1 MRVDEY
7 IESYCRK
14 YCSIEREISHHLG
27 DCSVRYCRLRVEQKS
42 KFAHRPISCDEIR
55 FSPIAESSR
64 KRETVL
70 AEIFSWLSRVKEP
83 RMLQNLVEET

>member
-14 YCSIEREISHHLG
+14 YRSIERAISHCRG
-27 DCSVRYCRLRVEQKS
+27 SCGVRYRRLRVEQKS
-42 KFAHRPISCDEIR
+42 KFAHCPRSCDVIR
-55 FSPIAESSR
+55 ASPVVESAR
-64 KRETVL
+64 KREIAH
-70 AEIFSWLSRVKEP
+70 AERFNWLSIVREP